1 MRKYAREVCLDLVFE
16 YLFNGVEQ
24 TELDSELFDT
34 EKLTEEDRRYLFGV
48 YHGVVERKDALK
60 CVIAEFARG
69 YTPDRIYKVDFA
81 ILLVSVYELLH
92 TDTPAP
98 VVINE
103 AADLAKKF
111 SAEKSVAFVNG
122 ILASVYKNKMGANV

>member
-24 TELDSELFDT
+24 TELDAELFDT
-34 EKLTEEDRRYLFGV
+34 EKLTDEDKTYLFGV
-48 YHGVVERKDALK
+48 YHGVVEQKEALK
-60 CVIAEFARG
+60 NVIAEYARG
-69 YTPDRIYKVDFA
+69 YSADRIFKVDFA
-81 ILLVSVYELLH
+81 ILLVAVYELLH

-111 SAEKSVAFVNG
+111 SAEKSVSLQVESAIVE
-122 ILASVYKNKMGANV
+122 KMGSSA